1 MMCRNPEYEEGGEAL
16 EEIPIAL
23 DYEWVFP
30 FPVPVSFLKYRV
42 LFYFYEDHRPMLAD
56 LFPER
61 SEFLTEFSLDAKLF
75 PVCEAMERSFQ
86 SYVHGENQRILQDNY
101 YVSTKTM
108 KELRQAEQEMERV
121 KDRLSQLKAENA
133 EKDIAL
139 RKAQEVQR
147 LTNNHVANLETMIG
161 DLRPGNRG
169 DGKNTFLLK
178 PPRGPDFQG
187 QKKGR
192 TGL

>member
-1 MMCRNPEYEEGGEAL
+1 MYKRQ
-16 EEIPIAL
+16 
-23 DYEWVFP
+23 
-30 FPVPVSFLKYRV
+30 
-42 LFYFYEDHRPMLAD
+42 
-56 LFPER
+56 
-61 SEFLTEFSLDAKLF
+61 
-75 PVCEAMERSFQ
+75 FQ

-133 EKDIAL
+133 EKDIVL

-161 DLRPGNRG
+161 DLRREIGEMGKTLSYLNRHEALIF
-169 DGKNTFLLK
+169 KARRK
-178 PPRGPDFQG
+178 AG
-187 QKKGR
+187 QAFN
-192 TGL
+192 LSLIHI